1 MAPWLFTLAILSCPL
16 GICLMLGI
24 MMRGNKRRFTDREAE
39 LRRLEAEVGRLR
51 AAGRDAP
58 GQPRTE

>member
-1 MAPWLFTLAILSCPL
+1 MAPWLVALALLTCPI
-16 GICLMLGI
+16 GICLALGI
-24 MMRGNKRRFTDREAE
+24 MMRGNKQRFLDRDAE
-39 LRRLEAEVGRLR
+39 LSRLEAELARLR

>member
-1 MAPWLFTLAILSCPL
+1 
-16 GICLMLGI
+16 MLGV
-24 MMRGNKRRFTDREAE
+24 MMRGNKQRFTDREAA
-39 LRRLEAEVGRLR
+39 LSRLEAEVARLR